1 MDYKYI
7 EQLLD
12 RYFTAETTLEEEN
25 ILRAFFSQKD
35 IPADMEKYRD
45 LFSFQLNERQDVV
58 LGDDFDA
65 RMLSMV
71 ENEQPQTATV
81 KAREIHL
88 NQRLIPLFKAAAVVA
103 IFLTLGQ
110 AAQFSIGDARSEDEI
125 DYASYKDTYEDPAIA
140 YDKVQSALQLVGE
153 GFNAQQPE
161 VLVQDSTVVE

>member
-12 RYFTAETTLEEEN
+12 RYFTAERTLEEEN

-71 ENEQPQTATV
+71 EKEQPKTATV

-88 NQRLIPLFKAAAVVA
+88 SQRLMPLFKAAAVVA